1 MTTLEVLQ
9 EIKQESDLRL
19 SQLDLAQQLIDAI
32 ASIID
37 LVPSQDEH
45 KASIIGIMNEWNR
58 LLIERS
64 SES

>member
-58 LLIERS
+58 LIET

>member
-32 ASIID
+32 ARIID

-58 LLIERS
+58 LIET